1 MLAKDNYSDY
11 QPVSRKAL
19 MEYITAK
26 LAKNYPDVHLV
37 AKIIDEFF
45 ENQNKSYDD
54 KKWDGKWR

>member
-1 MLAKDNYSDY
+1 MLANDIHSDY

-26 LAKNYPDVHLV
+26 LSKNYPDVHLV

-45 ENQNKSYDD
+45 ESQNKSYDD